1 MAGCPE
7 AQPSPIGSHV
17 DAALVALAAEALDAR
32 ERLAAAGVPRERTDA
47 LHLPIGE
54 AIGAVTPSEIAVSI
68 VAQLVRCRAERR
80 EGKDRDTNRGKET
93 A

>member
-1 MAGCPE
+1 MKNT
-7 AQPSPIGSHV
+7 IGNALTVTLFGESH
-17 DAALVALAAEALDAR
+17 
-32 ERLAAAGVPRERTDA
+32 
-47 LHLPIGE
+47 GE

-80 EGKDRDTNRGKET
+80 EGKDREAKRGKET